1 LNGRTKRL
9 HRRDIDALPDAAC
22 VLLDGTPYAVRGDAL
37 LRWTPQGYDA
47 RKPRPCGTGV
57 DVLTP
62 PAILAVL
69 SHGCRPHWH
78 PSADA
83 L

>member
-1 LNGRTKRL
+1 MALEEEAFAI
-9 HRRDIDALPDAAC
+9 RDDA
-22 VLLDGTPYAVRGDAL
+22 V

-47 RKPRPCGTGV
+47 RMARPRGVAV

-69 SHGCRPHWH
+69 SAGYEPRWH
-78 PSADA
+78 PTAA
-83 L
+83 G